1 MKNIIKSNNCLFK
14 MIVYL
19 IICNLMDLLMKGCEK
34 VKRKLISFWIILK
47 SSNYVLLFI
56 KEEEKV

>member
-1 MKNIIKSNNCLFK
+1 